1 MTRLIAYLKLMRLPN
16 LMTAAADIFMGAA
29 LTAIYLPRQPGW
41 TFFYSFGPSLRYLV
55 LASML
60 LYAGGVVFNDVL
72 DFKLDQVERPERP
85 LPAGHASLLEAILLG
100 SVLFILAHVAAVQHA
115 LTSAIIAS
123 FIVLLILFYNGA
135 AKHHPV
141 AGPLAMGACRAG
153 NLLLGISIVPE
164 ALPNLYPFIGFPLL
178 YIAAVTLVS
187 RGEVHGGNRFN
198 LNAALVAYVIVV
210 LLAFNLGVYF
220 GMQVLWIC
228 IYLLF
233 FLYWVSVPLLDAR
246 ASLKAPD
253 VGKAVKYGVLGLIIF
268 DASLSAGLG
277 GWQSGLIVL
286 SLLPISMAL
295 ARIYAVT

>member
-1 MTRLIAYLKLMRLPN
+1 MTRFIAYLKLMRLPN

-29 LTAIYLPRQPGW
+29 LTALFLSREPGW
-41 TFFYSFGPSLRYLV
+41 LFFYSFGPGLGFLV

-72 DFKLDQVERPERP
+72 DFKLDQIERPERP
-85 LPAGHASLLEAILLG
+85 LPAGHASLIEAIVLG
-100 SVLFILAHVAAVQHA
+100 TVLFILAHVAAAQA
-115 LTSAIIAS
+115 SITSAVIVS
-123 FIVLLILFYNGA
+123 FVLILILFYNGA
-135 AKHHPV
+135 AKHHAV
-141 AGPLAMGACRAG
+141 IGPLAMGACRAG
-153 NLLLGISIVPE
+153 NLLLGISIVPS
-164 ALPNLYPFIGFPLL
+164 ALPVLYPFIGLPLL

-198 LNAALVAYVIVV
+198 LNAALVAYVLVV
-210 LLAFNLGVYF
+210 LLAFNLSVF
-220 GMQVLWIC
+220 LQMEVLWVC
-228 IYLLF
+228 IFLLF
-233 FLYWVSVPLLDAR
+233 FLYWVSVPLLSAR
-246 ASLKAPD
+246 ATLKPSD
-253 VGKAVKYGVLGLIIF
+253 VGKAVKFGVLGLIVF